1 MKRAPVIA
9 LLVAGWLSLLVLFL
23 SLGVVPECIGNSVVL
38 VGLGVA
44 LLLGG
49 GALARVSAA
58 TYRHS
63 PLAER
68 LGRVAFIALG
78 AVGLLLGLVGA
89 SSQC

>member
-1 MKRAPVIA
+1 MTRAPVIA
-9 LLVAGWLSLLVLFL
+9 LLVAGWLSLLVLL
-23 SLGVVPECIGNSVVL
+23 LLLGVVPECLGNSMVL
-38 VGLGVA
+38 GGIGGA

-68 LGRVAFIALG
+68 LGRAALTALG
-78 AVGLLLGLVGA
+78 VVALLLGLVGLIRG
-89 SSQC
+89 C

>member
-58 TYRHS
+58 TYRHN

-68 LGRVAFIALG
+68 LGRASLTALG
-78 AVGLLLGLVGA
+78 VVALLLGLVGLIRG
-89 SSQC
+89 C